1 MVGDNVEIKPVGN
14 TNYFPKDNAGVKA
27 VKEDTSAANSA
38 QVDKLELSDKAK
50 ELNKTDGKNLVKIQE
65 RIASGFYNSDK
76 VLEKVATAILK
87 DLKM

>member
-1 MVGDNVEIKPVGN
+1 MEIKPVGN